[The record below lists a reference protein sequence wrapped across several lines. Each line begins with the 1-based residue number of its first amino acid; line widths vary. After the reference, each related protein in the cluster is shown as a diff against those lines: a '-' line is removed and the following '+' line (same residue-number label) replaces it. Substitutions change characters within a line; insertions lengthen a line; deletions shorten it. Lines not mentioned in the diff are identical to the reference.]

1 MARNV
6 DERIVEM
13 QFNNKQFESG
23 VKESIDSL
31 DKLKQSLDLEG
42 AAKSFSTLDNAAS
55 KVNFN
60 PLQNGI
66 EVVTHKLSALEI
78 VGITALQRITN
89 QAMATG
95 ERLIKSFTI
104 DPVMSGWNKYEQK
117 VESVQKILNSSA
129 DNTMPKVEAALEKI
143 GWFTDETSYQFDAM
157 VSTLGSFSAAGIEL
171 EDATNTIIGLA
182 NAAAISGV
190 NAENASHG
198 FLGFQRAIGSG
209 YLSLGIW
216 NSYLKTAGFQSQAFI
231 DGCIKA
237 AEELGELKKG
247 LDGVYRTAKGSEVTL
262 ATFGETLQEKWVN
275 KDVIKKMAQN
285 FSVAS
290 DQLYAVKDNYDMIT
304 DAVDDLGDQLDEY
317 SLKAFLAG
325 QETKTWGD
333 AVEYVKGTVAQGWS
347 KTWEMV
353 FGNYEEAKEFY
364 GTIVEQLYEL
374 FVVSGNTR
382 NEILGM
388 WRALGGSAVFRKAL
402 IHLMDIVINVVNTV
416 RKAFIQL
423 FPIFDDNEGMA
434 KLLNKLSLRFEH
446 VTKIAL
452 KAFGKIYKATEPAR
466 VAIGKIKDGVEDA
479 NAAGEK
485 SAKILES
492 VAEMAKRVISG
503 EFGNGETRIKQLKE
517 LGYCYEEVQN
527 TVNELMGSSFR
538 YTDEQIKA
546 SKAAMGLTEEN
557 ETLSES
563 AKHVARHI
571 DRVYTTFDNL
581 VSTFRGVIA
590 VYQIVVNLFQAI
602 VRVGSELINP
612 LGKIGD
618 GFLGITGSI
627 GDAIVRLKDW
637 LINTDFFYTHLK
649 KIADF
654 ISTIFGPAF
663 ETLGGILDQ
672 FKNRNFK
679 TIVDWFTQLSNSV
692 KSMFNKDVENK
703 VTNFAT
709 GFRGINA
716 SIKPVV
722 DLSNQFIN
730 VTGKATKKTNTFSS
744 VISILASAFDIF
756 WSILKA
762 VGKAV
767 SGFAGPALDTVSKGL
782 GTVATFFKDF
792 VDKKWDAKIFNLKD
806 GIKQFFVNLIAGATS
821 IDGFKEKLEIFKNA
835 NLFKGVFTSLFDVD
849 FSLSNLIQVIKDKF
863 KELKEIFGLDKLV
876 IVDPVREFFMG
887 IGKVIGDGVDA
898 IKSVLAKIDFRKI
911 FAAAGF
917 GALIYLVIQ
926 VGNLSGHIGKFIK
939 SCNGIAQGISG
950 IIGSIKTTIKIH
962 AISTLIWS
970 IIALIA
976 ALTAALYILA
986 EKVSTEKLGWA
997 WAAIS
1002 TLLVII
1008 GKVINDIMLFSNTAN
1023 TKGVLLAAGIMAA
1036 FGFMFLAIAS
1046 AMNIMI
1052 GMDMNAYFDG
1062 LAKLAG
1068 ILAAMLGVL
1077 WLLDRI
1083 KIGQDAIDWKSMAGF
1098 LIFVIA
1104 IKNVTQQVLELSKAE
1119 DPNKVWNAIGML
1131 GAIAL
1136 EMALIARSLSGVSF
1150 SGAAGMGLMAISIK
1164 LFVGVIKDLAD
1175 EDFRK
1180 IYESMLKLL
1189 PVIGLMLTIT
1199 TFAGLFGK
1207 NGLPFAAMMLS
1218 IGLMITAIG
1227 ISLKEIASIKPDD
1240 LKRAEFALSGM
1251 MTALLVTVMLIAL
1264 ISEQMEG
1271 PLTKLPKMALTMGA
1285 MGILLLSIA
1294 ASLKLLAG
1302 LSWGEILP
1310 AAVSLGIVI
1319 LAVCKALQWAS
1330 NADLKL
1336 KPVLAM
1342 AIMIGTVCAAL
1353 LIMTYLVDDWGKLKA
1368 AALAMMG
1375 VLGVVGLTMAA
1386 ISKIDFGSALSSALA
1401 MMLVIA
1407 TVVGAFWYLLQ
1418 QDITNLLDIAKGL
1431 TLVIGTTTGAILLL
1445 QLVPWP
1451 AAMTA
1456 ALSLVSFIGIVTVAM
1471 AALADMLGQ
1480 FKNWDEISTGLDR
1493 FIELF
1498 EKLGK
1503 GLGGLISGFLEGLVE
1518 KLPGVGSKL
1527 SGFGRNVK
1535 SFIDTFSDKTVDW
1548 DTVGSAIGNL
1558 VKAIN
1563 DVKYVQITTDQ
1574 AQNVKMAMG
1583 YLGDGLKWFYD
1594 RIRIAKINVTQA
1606 KSAAEAIDIL
1616 FGVMEK
1622 KVDVDPTYWETI
1634 STTLDQLGGGLVRF
1648 SNSVKGNAVDVTA
1661 VNNALRI
1668 IKSLGETAASI
1679 GDLNGFE
1686 GWGKL
1691 LDLNSETEGQFD
1703 ADKGISGLQEM
1714 ALALVKFNNTIS
1726 PNLQGNGGLN
1736 SEYMTIALD
1745 ALKKLVE
1752 AANAVPDAGGILQD
1766 WLGGF
1771 QGWDSVSDGLTT
1783 LAVRLVRFARIAGG
1797 LDEEGYAKG
1806 ISAVEDLNT
1815 LAHNLDKPFEGGLL
1829 QDILGDD
1836 TLGGLATAIANLT
1849 PQLKEFAGFTRGMDP
1864 KETNAAFTILN
1875 KIIKIAQDFE
1885 MTESF
1890 LSIGDQLVNFA
1901 ADFKT
1906 AYDTLAAL
1914 NDENDVIGNLLDGF
1928 ADLFNEDRM
1937 AQLTMMGTQMSTAVS
1952 TGFSQESTVVATAV
1966 STVIGY
1972 YETAFVDRYSR
1983 FIEAGKEL
1991 TRQIAGGFSSS
2002 DAQSST
2008 DAAVDDISSS
2018 MVARTRTWYGNQWAG
2033 MYGAGAY
2040 LIGGLI
2046 AGMESRKSEAVT
2058 FAGDLAGDINSKFTT
2073 VQKERSPSRVWFG
2086 FGNYM
2091 IQGLINGIEQSA
2103 PTVVNQVQALA
2114 EAMNGI
2120 FDDTINLDAQAE
2132 GITPVYQS
2140 SLDSLSTGSM
2150 ARRAAGIGS
2159 TRDYNATMTAAAGY
2173 GAFTIENLTVNGTEN
2188 MDVNE
2193 LSDAV
2198 IDKLNRQIASENS
2211 RWAY

>member
-42 AAKSFSTLDNAAS
+42 AAKSFSTLDNAAR

-304 DAVDDLGDQLDEY
+304 DAVKDLGDQLDQY

-382 NEILGM
+382 NEVLGM
-388 WRALGGSAVFRKAL
+388 WRALGGAAVFRKAL
-402 IHLMDIVINVVNTV
+402 INLMNIVIKVVDTV
-416 RKAFIQL
+416 RKAFTQL

-434 KLLNKLSLRFEH
+434 KFLNKLSLRFEH
-446 VTKIAL
+446 LTKIAL
-452 KAFGKIYKATEPAR
+452 KAFDKIEEATKPAR
-466 VAIGKIKDGVEDA
+466 EGLGKLAEGIKKANDA
-479 NAAGEK
+479 GQQT
-485 SAKILES
+485 AKVLES
-492 VAEMAKRVISG
+492 ISEMAKRVITG

-527 TVNELMGSSFR
+527 TVNELMGSSHR

-557 ETLSES
+557 EGLSES
-563 AKHVARHI
+563 AKHVAVQI

-612 LGKIGD
+612 LGKISD
-618 GFLGITGSI
+618 GFLGITGSL
-627 GDAIVRLKDW
+627 GDALVKLKDW
-637 LINTDFFYTHLK
+637 LIETDFFYENLK
-649 KIADF
+649 KVSDF
-654 ISTIFGPAF
+654 ISTTFAPAF
-663 ETLGGILDQ
+663 DAIGDILDK
-672 FKNRNFK
+672 FKNRDFK
-679 TIVDWFTQLSNSV
+679 SVVDWFKQLVDSI
-692 KSMFNKDVENK
+692 KSIFNKDVEK
-703 VTNFAT
+703 TVTNFGV
-709 GFRGINA
+709 GFGNIHA

-722 DLSNQFIN
+722 D
-730 VTGKATKKTNTFSS
+730 VTGALNKQLKDTTEKTSLLGSILSMLSS
-744 VISILASAFDIF
+744 VFSIVKSAIKGMGTAISQFL
-756 WSILKA
+756 
-762 VGKAV
+762 
-767 SGFAGPALDTVSKGL
+767 GPAMGGAADIL
-782 GTVATFFKDF
+782 GSVATFFQEF
-792 VDKKWDAKIFNLKD
+792 INKKWGSVVFNFKD
-806 GIKQFFVNLIAGATS
+806 GIRKFFVEILGGIPILSNFKDVLSTITKTNVFKQLFKTITGVEFSFSNLIEVLKDKLEEMKDLFKYGSFNFIDPVKDFFLGFGEALGFGVDQIKKVLGKISFGKIFATAGLGAMIYFVIQISRLAGSIPSFLDSIGGVVKGFKDMMKVSTFKTKMQAVSMVVLSFAALVVSLAWAISKLAEIRDGRAVWRAFGVISLTLLEIGIMLGTMLALTRYANSANIAVIAGALLATGVVIAILMS
-821 IDGFKEKLEIFKNA
+821 LMDKILSMEFDKYLEALGRLGILVLGLAGTIFLLRKALGKGTIDIA
-835 NLFKGVFTSLFDVD
+835 S
-849 FSLSNLIQVIKDKF
+849 
-863 KELKEIFGLDKLV
+863 
-876 IVDPVREFFMG
+876 M
-887 IGKVIGDGVDA
+887 
-898 IKSVLAKIDFRKI
+898 
-911 FAAAGF
+911 
-917 GALIYLVIQ
+917 GAL
-926 VGNLSGHIGKFIK
+926 
-939 SCNGIAQGISG
+939 
-950 IIGSIKTTIKIH
+950 
-962 AISTLIWS
+962 
-970 IIALIA
+970 
-976 ALTAALYILA
+976 
-986 EKVSTEKLGWA
+986 
-997 WAAIS
+997 
-1002 TLLVII
+1002 LL
-1008 GKVINDIMLFSNTAN
+1008 
-1023 TKGVLLAAGIMAA
+1023 
-1036 FGFMFLAIAS
+1036 
-1046 AMNIMI
+1046 
-1052 GMDMNAYFDG
+1052 
-1062 LAKLAG
+1062 
-1068 ILAAMLGVL
+1068 
-1077 WLLDRI
+1077 
-1083 KIGQDAIDWKSMAGF
+1083 
-1098 LIFVIA
+1098 FVIA
-1104 IKNVTQQVLELSKAE
+1104 IKTVIDSILTLSKEE
-1119 DPNKVWNAIGML
+1119 DLDKVKKAMKVYMEIL
-1131 GAIAL
+1131 GSLGILAFAL
-1136 EMALIARSLSGVSF
+1136 KGVSF
-1150 SGAAGMGLMAISIK
+1150 SGAAGLPLLVISIK
-1164 LFVGVIKDLAD
+1164 MFVDLIKNLAKEDYRMLYSTLLKMVPLFLAILTLISFSAMVGENGYQFAAVMVTIGIMFKAVASAIKTVAKLKPDELTGAVISLTVMAV
-1175 EDFRK
+1175 
-1180 IYESMLKLL
+1180 
-1189 PVIGLMLTIT
+1189 VIG
-1199 TFAGLFGK
+1199 
-1207 NGLPFAAMMLS
+1207 AMMYAITQFSKTKLTKNKLNQYS
-1218 IGLMITAIG
+1218 VMAVALGITLLAVATALKMLVGLDFGQLMGA
-1227 ISLKEIASIKPDD
+1227 A
-1240 LKRAEFALSGM
+1240 FALG
-1251 MTALLVTVMLIAL
+1251 
-1264 ISEQMEG
+1264 
-1271 PLTKLPKMALTMGA
+1271 LT
-1285 MGILLLSIA
+1285 
-1294 ASLKLLAG
+1294 
-1302 LSWGEILP
+1302 
-1310 AAVSLGIVI
+1310 I
-1319 LAVCKALQWAS
+1319 LAVGGALALIKKAKFDVTSAI
-1330 NADLKL
+1330 
-1336 KPVLAM
+1336 AM
-1342 AIMIGTVCAAL
+1342 SIVIGVVAGAL
-1353 LIMTYLVDDWGKLKA
+1353 LIMSYLINDIPKA
-1368 AALAMMG
+1368 LTAAVMLTA
-1375 VLGVVGLTMAA
+1375 VIAAVGFALRGITQ
-1386 ISKIDFGSALSSALA
+1386 IDFGSALSSAIAMSLVLLA
-1401 MMLVIA
+1401 A
-1407 TVVGAFWYLLQ
+1407 TGAFYYLLQ
-1418 QDITNLLDIAKGL
+1418 QDMDA
-1431 TLVIGTTTGAILLL
+1431 V
-1445 QLVPWP
+1445 QS
-1451 AAMTA
+1451 A
-1456 ALSLVSFIGIVTVAM
+1456 ALSLSAVLLSVAAAIFILQSVPWE
-1471 AALADMLGQ
+1471 AALAVGVKISAVIGMIGLLMIAVGELYDGFIVNEEQYKRGLRLFVESFTALG
-1480 FKNWDEISTGLDR
+1480 EALGGVVSG
-1493 FIELF
+1493 FIE
-1498 EKLGK
+1498 
-1503 GLGGLISGFLEGLVE
+1503 GLTS
-1518 KLPGVGSKL
+1518 KLPQAGKNL
-1527 SGFGRNVK
+1527 SDFSDNVK
-1535 SFIDTFSDKTVDW
+1535 KFVGTFSDKSVSWT
-1548 DTVGSAIGNL
+1548 TLAESALSLSNAIGYLKRINVSPTEADNL
-1558 VKAIN
+1558 REG
-1563 DVKYVQITTDQ
+1563 
-1574 AQNVKMAMG
+1574 MG
-1583 YLGDGLKWFYD
+1583 YLAQGLNRFYLYINAANLDPAKTKDAADSVEILSGVLRNKEKIDPKIWENLSAGLDALGNALVNFSGIVTGKDTIDEGAINKAIRVVKSLGRAATEIGDLGDFSGWGRLLQFSNEVDAEGKPDLSGLTKL
-1594 RIRIAKINVTQA
+1594 
-1606 KSAAEAIDIL
+1606 AEAIVA
-1616 FGVMEK
+1616 F
-1622 KVDVDPTYWETI
+1622 
-1634 STTLDQLGGGLVRF
+1634 
-1648 SNSVKGNAVDVTA
+1648 NAA
-1661 VNNALRI
+1661 
-1668 IKSLGETAASI
+1668 IKPA
-1679 GDLNGFE
+1679 
-1686 GWGKL
+1686 
-1691 LDLNSETEGQFD
+1691 
-1703 ADKGISGLQEM
+1703 ISGDD
-1714 ALALVKFNNTIS
+1714 
-1726 PNLQGNGGLN
+1726 G
-1736 SEYMTIALD
+1736 ALD
-1745 ALKKLVE
+1745 ASYLTTAIGAVKDLVTI
-1752 AANAVPDAGGILQD
+1752 AGDVPNAGGQLAE
-1766 WLGGF
+1766 WFGGF
-1771 QGWDSVSDGLTT
+1771 QGWTT
-1783 LAVRLVRFARIAGG
+1783 ISTDLETLGDALVKFADKTKDLKTDDMNNGFDAVRDLNSLAHELDDPFTGG
-1797 LDEEGYAKG
+1797 L
-1806 ISAVEDLNT
+1806 V
-1815 LAHNLDKPFEGGLL
+1815 
-1829 QDILGDD
+1829 QDILGDN
-1836 TLGGLATAIANLT
+1836 TLGGLATALNTLT
-1849 PQLKEFAGFTRGMDP
+1849 PQLKEFASFTRGMDP
-1864 KETNAAFTILN
+1864 KETNKAFTILN

-1890 LSIGDQLVNFA
+1890 LSIGDQLINFS

-1906 AYDTLAAL
+1906 AYDTLASV
-1914 NDENDVIGNLLDGF
+1914 NDENDVIGDLLDGF

-1937 AQLTMMGTQMSTAVS
+1937 AQLTELGTQMSTAVS
-1952 TGFSQESTVVATAV
+1952 TGFSKESTVVATAV
-1966 STVIGY
+1966 STVISY

-2018 MVARTRTWYGNQWAG
+2018 MVARTRTWYGNQWSG

-2103 PTVVNQVQALA
+2103 PTAVNQVQALA

-2150 ARRAAGIGS
+2150 VRRAAGISS
-2159 TRDYNATMTAAAGY
+2159 TRDYSAAMVAAAGN
-2173 GAFTIENLTVNGTEN
+2173 GTFTIQNLTVNGTEN

>member
-31 DKLKQSLDLEG
+31 DKLKHSLDLEG

-304 DAVDDLGDQLDEY
+304 DAVKDLGDQLDQY

-382 NEILGM
+382 NEVLGM
-388 WRALGGSAVFRKAL
+388 WRALGGAAVFRKAL
-402 IHLMDIVINVVNTV
+402 INLMNIVIKVVDTV
-416 RKAFIQL
+416 RKAFTQL

-434 KLLNKLSLRFEH
+434 KFLNKLSLRFEH
-446 VTKIAL
+446 LTKIAL
-452 KAFGKIYKATEPAR
+452 KAFDKIEEATKPAR
-466 VAIGKIKDGVEDA
+466 EGLGKLAEGIKKTNDA
-479 NAAGEK
+479 GQQT
-485 SAKILES
+485 AKVLES
-492 VAEMAKRVISG
+492 ISEMAKRVIRG
-503 EFGNGETRIKQLKE
+503 EFGNGEDRIKQLKE

-527 TVNELMGSSFR
+527 TVNELMGSSYR

-557 ETLSES
+557 EGLSES
-563 AKHVARHI
+563 AKHVAVQI

-627 GDAIVRLKDW
+627 GDALVSLKDW
-637 LINTDFFYTHLK
+637 LIETDFFYTHLK
-649 KIADF
+649 KVADF
-654 ISTIFGPAF
+654 ISTVFGPAF
-663 ETLGGILDQ
+663 EVVGEVLDQ

-730 VTGKATKKTNTFSS
+730 VTDKATKKTNTFSS

-821 IDGFKEKLEIFKNA
+821 IDGFKEKLELFKNA
-835 NLFKGVFTSLFDVD
+835 NLFKGVFTALFDVD

-1008 GKVINDIMLFSNTAN
+1008 GKVINDIMLFSSTAN

-1068 ILAAMLGVL
+1068 ILAAMLFVL

-1218 IGLMITAIG
+1218 IGLMIKAIG
-1227 ISLKEIASIKPDD
+1227 SSLEEIASIKPED

-1251 MTALLVTVMLIAL
+1251 MAALLVTVMLIAL

-1527 SGFGRNVK
+1527 SGFGSNVK

-1616 FGVMEK
+1616 FGVLRNKEK
-1622 KVDVDPTYWETI
+1622 IDPKIWENL
-1634 STTLDQLGGGLVRF
+1634 SAGLDAL
-1648 SNSVKGNAVDVTA
+1648 GNALVNFSGIVTGEDTIDEGA
-1661 VNNALRI
+1661 INKAIRVV
-1668 IKSLGETAASI
+1668 KSLGRAATEI
-1679 GDLNGFE
+1679 GDLGDFS
-1686 GWGKL
+1686 GWGRL
-1691 LDLNSETEGQFD
+1691 LQFSNEVDAEGKPDLSGLTQLAEAIVAFND
-1703 ADKGISGLQEM
+1703 AIKPAISGDD
-1714 ALALVKFNNTIS
+1714 
-1726 PNLQGNGGLN
+1726 G
-1736 SEYMTIALD
+1736 ALD
-1745 ALKKLVE
+1745 ASYLTTAIGAVKDLVTI
-1752 AANAVPDAGGILQD
+1752 AGDVPNAGGQLAE
-1766 WLGGF
+1766 WFGGF
-1771 QGWDSVSDGLTT
+1771 QGWTT
-1783 LAVRLVRFARIAGG
+1783 ISTDLETLGDALVKFADKTKDLKTDDMNNGFDALRDLNSLAHELDDPFTGG
-1797 LDEEGYAKG
+1797 L
-1806 ISAVEDLNT
+1806 V
-1815 LAHNLDKPFEGGLL
+1815 
-1829 QDILGDD
+1829 QDILGDN
-1836 TLGGLATAIANLT
+1836 TLGGLADALEMLSPKLVDFATVSRG
-1849 PQLKEFAGFTRGMDP
+1849 LKPE
-1864 KETNAAFTILN
+1864 ETSRSFTILN
-1875 KIIKIAQDFE
+1875 NIVQAAKDVYGYSLISAGNEI
-1885 MTESF
+1885 
-1890 LSIGDQLVNFA
+1890 DQFCTY
-1901 ADFKT
+1901 FKS
-1906 AYDTLAAL
+1906 AYETLA
-1914 NDENDVIGNLLDGF
+1914 
-1928 ADLFNEDRM
+1928 
-1937 AQLTMMGTQMSTAVS
+1937 
-1952 TGFSQESTVVATAV
+1952 
-1966 STVIGY
+1966 
-1972 YETAFVDRYSR
+1972 
-1983 FIEAGKEL
+1983 
-1991 TRQIAGGFSSS
+1991 
-2002 DAQSST
+2002 ST
-2008 DAAVDDISSS
+2008 DADSDYVSRLISDFRNLFNADTIVALGDIGRQMSEAMATAFSSDPAVVQDSVNTFVSYYVNNFIDHTIDFEETGRALRTKFKIAFSGAEARNDINDSVDAMADE
-2018 MVARTRTWYGNQWAG
+2018 MVAKIRTHYGSEFTG
-2033 MYGAGAY
+2033 MRGAGSY

-2046 AGMESRKSEAVT
+2046 AGMTSRQQEAVD
-2058 FAGDLAGDINSKFTT
+2058 FAGKLAGKINSAF
-2073 VQKERSPSRVWFG
+2073 EGEEHISSPSKVWIKYG
-2086 FGNYM
+2086 QYLIM
-2091 IQGLINGIEQSA
+2091 GLINGIDQNV
-2103 PTVVNQVQALA
+2103 PTVVNQIQALA
-2114 EAMNGI
+2114 EAMNGA
-2120 FDDTINLDAQAE
+2120 FDDTINLEAQAE

-2140 SLDSLSTGSM
+2140 SLDSLNTSSM
-2150 ARRAAGIGS
+2150 VRRAAGISS
-2159 TRDYNATMTAAAGY
+2159 TRDYSTAMAAAAGN
-2173 GAFTIENLTVNGTEN
+2173 GTFTIQNLTVNGTEN